1 MVRLVRPARPSL
13 AERGRRRATIDVSLS
28 HTGDLALAV
37 AVAITNP
44 MSNRETNQHDA
55 VVTDTIRALLA
66 EHARLGVDVAS
77 LSDTDDL
84 YGAGMTSH
92 ASVTVMLACEDEWDL
107 EFPQQMLKKSTFAS
121 VDANIRARSASSRS
135 PTTRRWRRR

>member
-1 MVRLVRPARPSL
+1 
-13 AERGRRRATIDVSLS
+13 
-28 HTGDLALAV
+28 
-37 AVAITNP
+37 
-44 MSNRETNQHDA
+44 MSQS
-55 VVTDTIRALLA
+55 VTDTIRGLLT
-66 EHARLGVDVAS
+66 EHARLGSDIAS

-121 VDANIRARSASSRS
+121 IANIRDALGELGVDDASVASA
-135 PTTRRWRRR
+135 